1 MKKSSLTRDEILA
14 AEEAAE
20 NRRRSRAKGF
30 DLMKTRDSG
39 HGLIRDYGGK
49 VQEIWMLWG
58 YDGKFKL
65 DIRLYGGKNL
75 ELVLDGE
82 EVRKWLRWV

>member
-20 NRRRSRAKGF
+20 NRRNSRAKGF
-30 DLMKTRDSG
+30 DLMKVRDTG
-39 HGLIRDYGGK
+39 HGLIRDYGGRA
-49 VQEIWMLWG
+49 QEIWMLWG

-65 DIRLYGGKNL
+65 SIRLYGGEDL